1 MCCVFFLLIVG
12 LYFLYKVYE
21 YHKGKTSVE
30 NINNRYV
37 LITGC
42 DSGFGNALALLLDKK
57 GVPVFAACLTEKGG
71 TKLKNKTSSR
81 LRVLQ
86 LDVTDQNSIHNAVE
100 FVKHHLPKSS
110 GLWGLVSN
118 AGLQVLHAPLEF
130 HSPEAVE
137 KCLSVNLFG
146 SINMTRSFL
155 PLLRKEKGRLVY
167 VTSECVFREQACRAP
182 YVISKVGVE
191 SLAECL
197 RRELYEVGV
206 TIHTIQPGAFKTNIV
221 EDFNEMKSILQR
233 AFDAVD
239 EEVQE
244 FYGQHWLSKTKESCD
259 RIPHVQCKDLSL
271 VTNAIYHALF
281 SVMPK
286 KRYRCGPDCIYY
298 FYPIS
303 LLPEWF
309 NTWYWS
315 MSPPPDAVTKIQKK

>member
-1 MCCVFFLLIVG
+1 MCCLLFLFII
-12 LYFLYKVYE
+12 FLYILYKIYE
-21 YHKGKTSVE
+21 YHKGKTSIDG
-30 NINNRYV
+30 INNRYV

-42 DSGFGNALALLLDKK
+42 DSGFGNALARLLDKQ

-71 TKLKNKTSSR
+71 TELKKHTSSR

-86 LDVTDQNSIHNAVE
+86 LDVTDQISIRNAVE
-100 FVKHHLPKSS
+100 FVKRHLPESS
-110 GLWGLVSN
+110 GLWGLVNN

-155 PLLRKEKGRLVY
+155 PLVRKEKGRLVY
-167 VTSECVFREQACRAP
+167 VTSECVFREQACRVP

-191 SLAECL
+191 SMAECL
-197 RRELYEVGV
+197 RRELYDVGV
-206 TIHTIQPGAFKTNIV
+206 TIHTIQPGAFKTSIIV
-221 EDFNEMKSILQR
+221 DINEMKATLQR
-233 AFDAVD
+233 AYEAAD

-244 FYGQHWLSKTKESCD
+244 FYGKQWLNKTKESMD
-259 RIPHVQCKDLSL
+259 GIPNVQCKDLSL
-271 VTNAIYHALF
+271 VTTAIYHALF

-286 KRYRCGPDCIYY
+286 KRYRCGPDCIYH
-298 FYPIS
+298 FYPVS
-303 LLPEWF
+303 LLPQWF

-315 MSPPPDAVTKIQKK
+315 MTPPPDAITKGLKN